1 MKRINMRISADNK
14 KWRKVGL
21 AGWLL
26 CCAVGCQ
33 SLFHRKEAT
42 ALHDPFSREAQT
54 ASIDNVKGP
63 MERVLQTGH
72 HSDMVN
78 PNSLRAEDV
87 QDFSEFNA
95 AKRLLEEGNLAA
107 AEQKFKKIADDHKLD
122 DSGFIRKRRW
132 KDLFKARS
140 ELKASYSDSPLR
152 EDSLFML
159 AETQYKQDELPA
171 AETNYLLLLKEF
183 PNTRHMDASTKR
195 LFDIAM
201 IWMDFKVAK
210 SSDVQL
216 AAYSDNGRASRPK
229 VVSGKDYKKHSFFN
243 FTNKKRPLTDTEG
256 RALEALKAIWLNDP
270 TGKLADDALMFTA
283 SHQLRTGRYSEAA
296 ETYRLLREEFPQS
309 PHAKDAYVLGAY
321 VSQASYQGASYD
333 GKSLTES
340 RQLQLMAMNLFPDAT
355 VEEKKRL
362 QQGLQDIEDKTV
374 ARNFNRAIFW
384 LRKGRFEAVEMTC
397 YHIINTYPNS
407 KYVGKAR
414 GLLAKL
420 PEYRKKNPLVL
431 ALEGVDADSIE
442 SLDELPP
449 PSPMQTPSAPPKIQ
463 SLTPDKSENNQQAPK
478 KEGGFRMPRL
488 KPIPVPNLLPR
499 WSKDPK
505 EEFVP
510 KPIPTSPQEDTSEP
524 GRVKLTLGGE

>member
-1 MKRINMRISADNK
+1 MNRIEMRNSADNK
-14 KWRKVGL
+14 RWQKVGL
-21 AGWLL
+21 TGWLL

-33 SLFHRKEAT
+33 GLFHKEA
-42 ALHDPFSREAQT
+42 ASLHDPFSREAQT

-72 HSDMVN
+72 HSNSLN
-78 PNSLRAEDV
+78 PNSLRAGDV
-87 QDFSEFNA
+87 QDFSEFNS
-95 AKRLLEEGNLAA
+95 AKRLYEEGNFAV

-122 DSGFIRKRRW
+122 DSGIIRKRRW
-132 KDLFKARS
+132 KDLFKTRS

-183 PNTRHMDASTKR
+183 PNTRHMDATTKR

-201 IWMDFKVAK
+201 TWMDFKVAK
-210 SSDVQL
+210 SSDVEL
-216 AAYSDNGRASRPK
+216 AAYSDEGRSSKPQIVK
-229 VVSGKDYKKHSFFN
+229 NKDYKRPSFFN
-243 FTNKKRPLTDTEG
+243 FSNKKRPMTDTEG

-270 TGKLADDALMFTA
+270 TGKLADDALMYTA
-283 SHQLRTGRYSEAA
+283 SHYLRTGRYAEAA

-321 VSQASYQGASYD
+321 VSQASYQGAAYD

-340 RQLQLMAMNLFPDAT
+340 RQLQLMALNLYPDAT

-397 YHIINTYPNS
+397 HHIINTYPNS
-407 KYVGKAR
+407 KYAGKAR

-431 ALEGVDADSIE
+431 ALEGVDANTIE

-449 PSPMQTPSAPPKIQ
+449 PSPLQTPSAPPQIEP
-463 SLTPDKSENNQQAPK
+463 LTPQSPNNKQQPSPK
-478 KEGGFRMPRL
+478 KGGFRMPKL

-499 WSKDPK
+499 WSKDP
-505 EEFVP
+505 EQEFVP
-510 KPIPTSPQEDTSEP
+510 KPLPTSPQEDTSEP

>member
-1 MKRINMRISADNK
+1 MNRTTMRIAAENTNWHK
-14 KWRKVGL
+14 AGL
-21 AGWLL
+21 IGWIA
-26 CCAVGCQ
+26 CCAIGCQ
-33 SLFHRKEAT
+33 GLLHKEAT

-54 ASIDNVKGP
+54 ASIDKVKGP

-72 HSDMVN
+72 HADAVN

-87 QDFSEFNA
+87 QDFGEFNE
-95 AKRLLEEGNLAA
+95 AKRLYEAGQYAA
-107 AEQKFKKIADDHKLD
+107 AEKKFKKIADDHKLD
-122 DSGFIRKRRW
+122 DSGVIRKRKWR
-132 KDLFKARS
+132 DLFKTRS

-159 AETQYKQDELPA
+159 AESQYKQEELPA

-183 PNTRHMDASTKR
+183 PNTRHMDTTTRR

-210 SSDVQL
+210 ASDVEL
-216 AAYSDNGRASRPK
+216 AAYSDDGRASKPK
-229 VVSGKDYKKHSFFN
+229 VVSGKGYKKHSFFN
-243 FTNKKRPLTDTEG
+243 FTDKRRPLTDTEG

-270 TGKLADDALMFTA
+270 TGKLADDALMLTA
-283 SHQLRTGRYSEAA
+283 SHQLRTGRYVEAA

-309 PHAKDAYVLGAY
+309 PHAKEAYVLGAY
-321 VSQASYQGASYD
+321 VSQASYQGAAYD

-340 RQLQLMAMNLFPDAT
+340 RQLQLMALNLFPDASP
-355 VEEKKRL
+355 EEKKRL

-374 ARNFNRAIFW
+374 ARHFNRAIFW

-397 YHIINTYPNS
+397 HHIINTYPQS
-407 KYVGKAR
+407 KYAAKAR

-442 SLDELPP
+442 PLDRLPP
-449 PSPMQTPSAPPKIQ
+449 PDATQRTTAPPEIQ
-463 SLTPDKSENNQQAPK
+463 PLPQKTPDTGQAETKK
-478 KEGGFRMPRL
+478 KERFKMPKL

-499 WSKDPK
+499 WPKDSQ

-510 KPIPTSPQEDTSEP
+510 QPLPTTPEEDTSEP
-524 GRVKLTLGGE
+524 GRVKLTLGE